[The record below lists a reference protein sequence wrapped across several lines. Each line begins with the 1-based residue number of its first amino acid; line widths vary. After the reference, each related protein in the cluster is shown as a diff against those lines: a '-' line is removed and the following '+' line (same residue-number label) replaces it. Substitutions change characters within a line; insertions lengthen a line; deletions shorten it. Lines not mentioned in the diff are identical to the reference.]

1 MINLV
6 LKRMRNNSRL
16 LAVVFSGI
24 LAAITLIS
32 AAPIYLYAMEKQNIR
47 VAIDKAAERNA
58 SSPYL
63 NLNFK
68 APFVP
73 LDSEFFYEVEESV
86 YSSVPRVFD
95 RSIIE
100 KGRHIR
106 SSFFTFF
113 IYRKTYAR

>member
-24 LAAITLIS
+24 LAAINLIS
-32 AAPIYLYAMEKQNIR
+32 AEPIYLSAMEKQNIR

-86 YSSVPRVFD
+86 YSSVPVSYTHLTLPTNREV
-95 RSIIE
+95 
-100 KGRHIR
+100 
-106 SSFFTFF
+106 
-113 IYRKTYAR
+113 